1 MRLDYASYVL
11 VIVVGLSIVFGVFLK
26 LVVGYNLDS
35 DWFWLLAGMGLMVE
49 AVISFKKQKRFDR
62 KYMIVER

>member
-1 MRLDYASYVL
+1 M
-11 VIVVGLSIVFGVFLK
+11 IVVGLSIVFGVFLK